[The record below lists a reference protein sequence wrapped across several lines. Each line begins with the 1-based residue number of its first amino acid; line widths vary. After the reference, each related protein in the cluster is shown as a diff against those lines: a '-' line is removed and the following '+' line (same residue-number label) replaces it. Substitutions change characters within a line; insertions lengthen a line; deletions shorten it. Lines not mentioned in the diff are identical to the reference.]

1 MKKIVKS
8 VKVLKNKII
17 KTKKGDI
24 IKFLNKKHDFYKGF
38 GEIYFSEIKKNQIK
52 GWNFHKKNTCNISV
66 PIGNVEFSVFN
77 PQKRKLIKIKIG
89 NKNNKIIQIPPG
101 NWFSFKSYSKLSIV
115 ANLMNDLHYKN
126 ETKKENKINNIY
138 IK

>member
-24 IKFLNKKHDFYKGF
+24 IKFLNKKHVFYEGF
-38 GEIYFSEIKKNQIK
+38 GEIYFSEIKKNQTK

-66 PIGNVEFSVFN
+66 PLGSVEFSVFN

-101 NWFSFKSYSKLSIV
+101 NWFSFMSNSKLSIV
-115 ANLMNDLHYKN
+115 ANLMNKLHNKS